1 MNPRPD
7 LDLTLRLSA
16 SAADSRRGIVRA
28 HPEVILA
35 LGMREWDAIEIVGAR
50 TTAAVVAAAA
60 PGAPSGVLVVDEVVA
75 ANCGLG
81 EDARVTVRAAQV
93 TGAQSIEVQGLPPAG
108 RGVAERV
115 LRSALL
121 GKVVRVGDSVTLM
134 PRDLGPDFPTADT
147 SRTLRNVIG
156 MQWSTE
162 LLTVTATVPDGIVS
176 VQPTTAVAAAGA
188 AGAAGAGAAGAG
200 AGATTTP
207 PPPGGP

>member
-156 MQWSTE
+156 I
-162 LLTVTATVPDGIVS
+162 AVPVG
-176 VQPTTAVAAAGA
+176 QQGRARHQRLHQRHAGA
-188 AGAAGAGAAGAG
+188 VRPQRS
-200 AGATTTP
+200 ATRAMSEFLTSA
-207 PPPGGP
+207 